1 MDDAHLLRARDTL
14 QFLLGAVEAE
24 ALSAGRT
31 RQDAANLPL
40 VIVSGFLGAG
50 KTTLLRRL
58 LTADHGLRIAA
69 LVNDVAD
76 LDIDARLIA
85 SVSADTVSLQNGC
98 VCCSQSGGAVRAL
111 LDVAARP
118 DRPDLVLLEASG
130 VADPW
135 ALAQIA
141 GDLPGLRLD
150 SVVSVVD
157 AEYRPTDRSV
167 EHLLERQIAAADL
180 VLVNKIDLV
189 APETAARLVDKVT
202 VLAPRAETL
211 RTVECAIP
219 PALVFGLARDPR
231 AAPDGPV
238 GDDLFRTWRFVA
250 DEPLDRDAFE
260 TAMEQLPPGILRAKG
275 FVRLT
280 ETLAETRLLQ
290 RVGRRWRW
298 DACDRTIALG
308 AELALIGLV
317 DVEELPLVGLLS
329 KCGLRMR

>member
-1 MDDAHLLRARDTL
+1 MDDADLLRARDTL

-24 ALSAGRT
+24 ALSAGRA
-31 RQDAANLPL
+31 RREAGSLPL

-58 LTADHGLRIAA
+58 LTANHGRRVAA

-76 LDIDARLIA
+76 LDVDARLIA
-85 SVSADTVSLQNGC
+85 SVSADTVSLRNGC

-111 LDVAARP
+111 LDIAARP
-118 DRPDLVLLEASG
+118 EPPGLVLLEASG

-150 SVVSVVD
+150 SVVTVVD
-157 AEYRPTDRSV
+157 ASSDLTDRSV
-167 EHLLERQIAAADL
+167 SCLIGRQVAAADL

-189 APETAARLVDKVT
+189 APEVAARAVDHVAA
-202 VLAPRAETL
+202 LAPRAEVL
-211 RTVECAIP
+211 RTVDCAIP
-219 PALVFGLARDPR
+219 PALVFGLGRDDRPV
-231 AAPDGPV
+231 PDGAV
-238 GDDLFRTWRFVA
+238 ADDLFRTWRFVA
-250 DEPLDRDAFE
+250 DAPVDRAAIEAALED
-260 TAMEQLPPGILRAKG
+260 LPAGVLRAKG

-280 ETLAETRLLQ
+280 ETPDETRLLQ

-298 DACDRTIALG
+298 ETTDRSVDG
-308 AELALIGLV
+308 ADLALIGLAEI
-317 DVEELPLVGLLS
+317 DGAALAGLLAV
-329 KCGLRMR
+329 CGLRPV